1 MGLIGLI
8 GIDGVNWV
16 NWGLVGLI
24 GVSVGSIKFLGERGL
39 INGLV
44 RFWGV
49 LWFFRGLLGFE
60 WWEVVGWVW

>member
-1 MGLIGLI
+1 MGLFG
-8 GIDGVNWV
+8 V

-49 LWFFRGLLGFE
+49 LWFFRGF
-60 WWEVVGWVW
+60 VRF